1 MMLLLSGLRAF
12 WPALA
17 QAKMFNIISIVVQSP
32 SRVRLGDS
40 MDCSTPGLLVPH
52 HLPEFAQ
59 THIHWVSHAIQT
71 SGPLLPSSP
80 LPSIFPSIR
89 VFSSELALCIRW
101 PKYWSFS
108 FNISPSNEYS
118 WLISYKIDWFDLFAV
133 KGILKESSLAAQF
146 EGINSSVLCLFTVQL
161 SQLYMTTGKTTALA
175 IRAFVGKVMSLL
187 FNMLSRL
194 VIAFLPR
201 SKCLLIS

>member
-59 THIHWVSHAIQT
+59 THIH
-71 SGPLLPSSP
+71 
-80 LPSIFPSIR
+80 
-89 VFSSELALCIRW
+89 
-101 PKYWSFS
+101 
-108 FNISPSNEYS
+108 
-118 WLISYKIDWFDLFAV
+118 
-133 KGILKESSLAAQF
+133 
-146 EGINSSVLCLFTVQL
+146 
-161 SQLYMTTGKTTALA
+161 
-175 IRAFVGKVMSLL
+175 
-187 FNMLSRL
+187 
-194 VIAFLPR
+194 
-201 SKCLLIS
+201 